1 MEISKRSNLK
11 KLAILIVMMIV
22 LLVSLFYY
30 YNEIVPRI
38 KSGKQEVHFLDPSL
52 RQSVSSFKFE
62 TERAI
67 KKVKDFTGNVVVVY
81 VWASWCPP
89 CVEGTPGLISLVKK
103 FENAQVN
110 IFGLSVDDNGWEGI
124 EAFLKNHPDIN
135 YTIAI
140 PYPKPAF
147 QFETIVDL
155 NPLGQVAA
163 LPTFFVI
170 DQNGKLAGKFVGAGH
185 LLDVEIMINKLIE
198 KRS

>member
-1 MEISKRSNLK
+1 
-11 KLAILIVMMIV
+11 MIV

-30 YNEIVPRI
+30 YNEIGPRI
-38 KSGKQEVHFLDPSL
+38 KSGKQEIHFLDPSL
-52 RQSVSSFKFE
+52 RKSVSSFKFE
-62 TERAI
+62 TKRAI
-67 KKVKDFTGNVVVVY
+67 KEVKDFTGNVVVVY

-89 CVEGTPGLISLVKK
+89 CVEGIHDLISMVKK
-103 FENAQVN
+103 FENAQVK
-110 IFGLSVDDNGWEGI
+110 IFGLSVDDNGWEDIGV
-124 EAFLKNHPDIN
+124 FLKNHPDIN

-140 PYPKPAF
+140 PYTKPTF

-185 LLDVEIMINKLIE
+185 LFDVEIMINKLLE
-198 KRS
+198 KCL